1 MTHPVTVE
9 FLYDVGSP
17 NAHLVHR
24 VIPGIE
30 ARGVLRFAYRP
41 ILLGGLFKLANS
53 RSPMQAYADIPSK
66 WAYEQLEM
74 RRFIRRHG
82 LTAFRLNPHFPVNTL
97 AAMRV
102 ATAAALQGGDVAARC
117 TEALFAAMWEQGAK
131 LDEPAVL
138 AATLGAAGLDA
149 AALMQAAQQEPAK
162 AALLAA
168 TQQAHARGAFG
179 APSFFVGD
187 ELWFGKERLAEIEA
201 FAAG

>member
-1 MTHPVTVE
+1 
-9 FLYDVGSP
+9 
-17 NAHLVHR
+17 
-24 VIPGIE
+24 
-30 ARGVLRFAYRP
+30 
-41 ILLGGLFKLANS
+41 
-53 RSPMQAYADIPSK
+53 
-66 WAYEQLEM
+66 LEM

-102 ATAAALQGGDVAARC
+102 ATAAALQGDDVAARC

-179 APSFFVGD
+179 APSFFIGD